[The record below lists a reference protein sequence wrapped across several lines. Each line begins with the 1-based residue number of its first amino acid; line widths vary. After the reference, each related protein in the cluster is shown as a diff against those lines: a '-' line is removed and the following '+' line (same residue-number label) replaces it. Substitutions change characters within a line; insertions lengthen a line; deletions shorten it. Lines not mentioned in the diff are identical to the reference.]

1 MKTLLL
7 PAGTWPWQASFFLEG
22 EYKCGGTV
30 VDQSH
35 VITELG
41 CALSLV
47 SAGPTAF
54 ISVLVGQDRR
64 TLFGLSPH
72 SQVRRVVSLKVT
84 SSSSAVLARVSS
96 ALQLTHH
103 VAKLC
108 LRHYSPGLAAAG
120 CLVAGASHS
129 SYSTTARVQLA
140 PCADSDQV
148 CISHAHHPPELP
160 INWSGGSNVNYLRS
174 LLH

>member
-1 MKTLLL
+1 MIS
-7 PAGTWPWQASFFLEG
+7 AGTWPWQASFFLEG
-22 EYKCGGTV
+22 QYKCGGTV

-84 SSSSAVLARVSS
+84 ASSSAVLARVSS

-108 LRHYSPGLAAAG
+108 LRNYSPGLAG
-120 CLVAGASHS
+120 SCLVAGASHS
-129 SYSTTARVQLA
+129 SYSTTARVRLA

-148 CISHAHHPPELP
+148 CITDPHHPPELP
-160 INWSGGSNVNYLRS
+160 INWSGRS
-174 LLH
+174 IIIV

>member
-1 MKTLLL
+1 M
-7 PAGTWPWQASFFLEG
+7 
-22 EYKCGGTV
+22 

-84 SSSSAVLARVSS
+84 GSSIAVLARVSS

-140 PCADSDQV
+140 PCADSDQL
-148 CISHAHHPPELP
+148 CISRPRHPPELP
-160 INWSGGSNVNYLRS
+160 INWSGGSNVQLS
-174 LLH
+174 LISDFLH

>member
-1 MKTLLL
+1 M
-7 PAGTWPWQASFFLEG
+7 
-22 EYKCGGTV
+22 

-84 SSSSAVLARVSS
+84 GSSSAVLARVSS

-108 LRHYSPGLAAAG
+108 LRHYSGPGLAAAG

-140 PCADSDQV
+140 PCADSDQL
-148 CISHAHHPPELP
+148 CISRPRHPPELP
-160 INWSGGSNVNYLRS
+160 INWSGGSNVQLS
-174 LLH
+174 LISDFLH